1 MHESGDW
8 LPSGCKR
15 GPSLG
20 QPDPEFKSGK
30 SLAELAH
37 ANFHCGADNQLSKFE
52 AVFRKVMSVSKAEVL
67 KREARE
73 KQRNARTK
81 ARKRR
86 R

>member
-1 MHESGDW
+1 
-8 LPSGCKR
+8 
-15 GPSLG
+15 
-20 QPDPEFKSGK
+20 
-30 SLAELAH
+30 LAELAH